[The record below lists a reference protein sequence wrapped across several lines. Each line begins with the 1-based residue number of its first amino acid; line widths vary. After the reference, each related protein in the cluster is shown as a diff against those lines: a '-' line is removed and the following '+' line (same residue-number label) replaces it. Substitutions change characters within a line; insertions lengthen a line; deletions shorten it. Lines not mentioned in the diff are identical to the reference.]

1 MISLMINKYVLLRV
15 VKPYFNHICHMTFW
29 RIHMITVYM
38 IYLFLTYACVLG
50 DFPTTYC
57 TYIILK
63 GGGILYIRDIN
74 FKVMHGRGS

>member
-1 MISLMINKYVLLRV
+1 MIM
-15 VKPYFNHICHMTFW
+15 
-29 RIHMITVYM
+29 VYM